1 MRTLLRHISFPGRV
15 SDPVDVLEASVSRE
29 IAERVRAAV
38 SPSVSER
45 EALNL
50 RYEINREFGI
60 FLDEFKERADC
71 THTLT
76 MARVVYILNLH

>member
-29 IAERVRAAV
+29 IAERVRAAANK
-38 SPSVSER
+38 SISER
-45 EALNL
+45 EALSL
-50 RYEINREFGI
+50 RYEINRDFGI
-60 FLDEFKERADC
+60 FLDEFKERPDA

-76 MARVVYILNLH
+76 LARVVYILNLH

>member
-15 SDPVDVLEASVSRE
+15 SDSIDVLEKSVSKE

-38 SPSVSER
+38 SPTISER
-45 EALNL
+45 EALSL
-50 RYEINREFGI
+50 RYEINRDYGI
-60 FLDEFKERADC
+60 FLDDFKERADC

-76 MARVVYILNLH
+76 LARVVYILNLR